1 MPLDAYG
8 VLKARPVE
16 RRREGSTDTP
26 HYQVHAVDESGT
38 SYRLAVNVMSKQV
51 PSELLYLVNDDLRH
65 PVIDALASRGSGW
78 HRLPSQPGGA
88 NLDFVRGNLFDPAQM
103 RTLPPD
109 VVGPDNDLADV
120 LDHHITRAIDDPT
133 AELYAFGQRWGPEAG
148 SGDKVFG
155 FRPGNGVHDVHMNQG
170 NSAQFERD
178 DGVWQDGG
186 LLLHFPGASR
196 WVGVF
201 LAFQSQ
207 AWHTDDVTGHA
218 IDGAPPRRTT
228 EPSTVRILAAMVNP
242 VGPAPE
248 PETVLL
254 LNASPSPVDLTGWLI
269 ADRLA
274 QTCPAP
280 AGPLA
285 AGAVLQAPLSAP
297 AQLGNK
303 GGSITLLDAKGLKV
317 AGASYTAEQARRE
330 GWTVV
335 F

>member
-16 RRREGSTDTP
+16 RRREGSSGTP

-65 PVIDALASRGSGW
+65 PVTDALAVRGSGW
-78 HRLPSQPGGA
+78 HGLPPQPGGA

-148 SGDKVFG
+148 AGDKVFG

-170 NSAQFERD
+170 NSA
-178 DGVWQDGG
+178 
-186 LLLHFPGASR
+186 
-196 WVGVF
+196 
-201 LAFQSQ
+201 
-207 AWHTDDVTGHA
+207 
-218 IDGAPPRRTT
+218 
-228 EPSTVRILAAMVNP
+228 
-242 VGPAPE
+242 
-248 PETVLL
+248 
-254 LNASPSPVDLTGWLI
+254 
-269 ADRLA
+269 
-274 QTCPAP
+274 
-280 AGPLA
+280 
-285 AGAVLQAPLSAP
+285 
-297 AQLGNK
+297 
-303 GGSITLLDAKGLKV
+303 
-317 AGASYTAEQARRE
+317 
-330 GWTVV
+330 
-335 F
+335 